1 MAADTRLPS
10 ASSPDDGREARAAS
24 GGDDALATRLAT
36 VRGSIAD
43 AARVAGRSVDE
54 LTLVVVTK
62 YHPASLVRD
71 LAALGVTDVGE
82 NRHQE
87 AQAKAAELADLG
99 LTWHFVGQLQ
109 SKKARQVRRYAD
121 VVHSLDRDSVVDAFA
136 PTEAEPDPRVVEGF
150 VQVNLTDDPGRGGVQ
165 PDAVEAMVE
174 RVLAT
179 GTVRLRGV
187 MAVAPLEGSPRAAF
201 ARLRTISE
209 RVASLAPGATD
220 ISAGMSGDHAEA
232 IAEGATH
239 LRIGT
244 AITGNRPVAP

>member
-1 MAADTRLPS
+1 MAGDARLPS
-10 ASSPDDGREARAAS
+10 VDRDGLEARLASVRSGIAAAARAA
-24 GGDDALATRLAT
+24 
-36 VRGSIAD
+36 
-43 AARVAGRSVDE
+43 GRSSDE

-62 YHPASLVRD
+62 YHPAGLVRE
-71 LAALGVTDVGE
+71 LAGLGVTDVGE

-87 AQAKAAELADLG
+87 AQSKATELADLA

-109 SKKARQVRRYAD
+109 SKKARQARRYAD
-121 VVHSLDRDSVVDAFA
+121 VVQSLDRASVVDAFA
-136 PTEAEPDPRVVEGF
+136 PTETEPDPRVIDGF

-165 PDAVEAMVE
+165 PDDVDAMVE

-179 GTVRLRGV
+179 GTIRLRGV
-187 MAVAPLEGSPRAAF
+187 MAVAPLDEEPRRAF
-201 ARLRTISE
+201 ARLRGISS
-209 RVASLAPGATD
+209 RVVALAPDATD
-220 ISAGMSGDHAEA
+220 ISAGMSGDFAEA

>member
-1 MAADTRLPS
+1 MAAEPRLQT
-10 ASSPDDGREARAAS
+10 ASSHDDGLEARVAS
-24 GGDDALATRLAT
+24 
-36 VRGSIAD
+36 VRAGIAD
-43 AARVAGRSVDE
+43 AARAAGRSVDE

-62 YHPASLVRD
+62 YHPASLVRE

-87 AQAKAAELADLG
+87 AQAKAAELADLP

-121 VVHSLDRDSVVDAFA
+121 VVQSLDRDSVVDAFA
-136 PTEAEPDPRVVEGF
+136 PTEAEPSPRILDGF

-165 PDAVEAMVE
+165 PDDVEAMVA

-179 GTVRLRGV
+179 GTIRLRGV
-187 MAVAPLEGSPRAAF
+187 MAVAPLDEEPRRAF
-201 ARLRTISE
+201 ARLRTVSD
-209 RVASLAPGATD
+209 RVVSLEPTATD
-220 ISAGMSGDHAEA
+220 ISAGMSGDYADA
-232 IAEGATH
+232 VAEGATH

>member
-1 MAADTRLPS
+1 MAGDARLPS
-10 ASSPDDGREARAAS
+10 ASSQDDGLEARLAS
-24 GGDDALATRLAT
+24 
-36 VRGSIAD
+36 VRSGIAD
-43 AARVAGRSVDE
+43 AARAAGRSVDE

-62 YHPASLVRD
+62 YHPASLVRS

-87 AQAKAAELADLG
+87 AQAKAAELADLP

-121 VVHSLDRDSVVDAFA
+121 VVQSLDRASVVDAFA
-136 PTEAEPDPRVVEGF
+136 PTETEPDPRVVDGF
-150 VQVNLTDDPGRGGVQ
+150 VQVNLTDDPGRGGVA

-174 RVLAT
+174 RVLGT

-187 MAVAPLEGSPRAAF
+187 MAVAPLDEEPRAAF
-201 ARLRTISE
+201 ARLRVISQ
-209 RVASLAPGATD
+209 RVVSLAPDATD
-220 ISAGMSGDHAEA
+220 ISAGMSGDYAEA
-232 IAEGATH
+232 VAEGATH